1 MMVKMVI
8 IIILFYDYG
17 AGYDV
22 DGDYYGWRLWWWDD
36 DDDYYDVDGDYF
48 DVDGLDDDDDDYD
61 VDGYYYGWWDDGY
74 DGNYYYFILFFI
86 QNKFL

>member
-22 DGDYYGWRLWWWDD
+22 DGDYYGWRL
-36 DDDYYDVDGDYF
+36 
-48 DVDGLDDDDDDYD
+48 
-61 VDGYYYGWWDDGY
+61 
-74 DGNYYYFILFFI
+74 
-86 QNKFL
+86 